1 MDYREYNMCGVEE
14 ISSHNCVHVIVF
26 TNDNLCTYVKETE
39 KVNICDMKTPK
50 SSLRMNKITLYNT

>member
-39 KVNICDMKTPK
+39 KVNICDIEHPK
-50 SSLRMNKITLYNT
+50 VH